1 IECLGEI
8 IIHIAIKEAVIA
20 NMNVFAFA
28 AIGLYSHHSF
38 SISVCPYITLYV
50 LILFFRPEQRG
61 ENMKPK
67 IGLALGAGGAR
78 GLAHI
83 GVIQVL
89 EEHRISVDM
98 VAGSSIGSLVGAL
111 YAMGHDGNTLARF
124 AQLCREKFF
133 YDFTVSK
140 MGIIQGNK
148 IKELLSLITQRK
160 RIEELPIPLAIVATN
175 LTNGEKVL
183 FREGYVADAICASIS
198 IPGIFVPVE
207 MDGKLL
213 VDGSVVD
220 RVPVSVVKQMG
231 ADIIIAVDISTL
243 KKNVQVNSIVDVML
257 QSIDIM

>member
-1 IECLGEI
+1 
-8 IIHIAIKEAVIA
+8 
-20 NMNVFAFA
+20 
-28 AIGLYSHHSF
+28 
-38 SISVCPYITLYV
+38 
-50 LILFFRPEQRG
+50 
-61 ENMKPK
+61 MKPK

-89 EEHRISVDM
+89 EEHHIPVDM
-98 VAGSSIGSLVGAL
+98 VAGSSIGSLVGTL
-111 YAMGHDGNTLARF
+111 YAMGHDGDTLARF

-140 MGIIQGNK
+140 MGIIQGKK
-148 IKELLSLITQRK
+148 IKELLYLITQRK
-160 RIEELPIPLAIVATN
+160 RIEELPIPLTIVATD

-183 FREGYVADAICASIS
+183 FQEGYVAEAIRASIS

-207 MDGKLL
+207 MNGKLL

-220 RVPVSVVKQMG
+220 RVPVSVVKHMG

-257 QSIDIM
+257 QSIDIMQHEMVRFHELNADIVIRPNVREYSLRSFEYVSELIQLGREATENQLAKIKEKIASWKE

>member
-1 IECLGEI
+1 
-8 IIHIAIKEAVIA
+8 
-20 NMNVFAFA
+20 
-28 AIGLYSHHSF
+28 
-38 SISVCPYITLYV
+38 
-50 LILFFRPEQRG
+50 
-61 ENMKPK
+61 MKPK

-89 EEHRISVDM
+89 EEHNIPVDM

-111 YAMGHDGNTLARF
+111 FAMGHDGKTLARF

-140 MGIIQGNK
+140 MGIMQGNK
-148 IKELLSLITQRK
+148 IKELLYLITQRK
-160 RIEELPIPLAIVATN
+160 RIEELPLPLTIVATD

-183 FREGYVADAICASIS
+183 FREGFVAEAIRASIS
-198 IPGIFVPVE
+198 IPGIFVPVK
-207 MDGKLL
+207 MNDKLL

-243 KKNVQVNSIVDVML
+243 KKNVQVNSLIDVML
-257 QSIDIM
+257 QSIDIMQHEMVRFHELNADIVIRPEVSEFSLRAFEYVSELIQLGRKATRNQLANIKKKIASWKE